1 MNGILAKLPY
11 ATKCAFAHCWPD
23 LGRFVQVKILVVEDE
38 PFIRLGLVSTIEE
51 AGYEVIDAASTDEAI
66 RKLERYDDVGLI
78 LTDVDMPGSMDG
90 IRLAHYVR
98 RRWPPI
104 ELVVISG
111 KVGVTPM
118 ELPSG
123 ARFIS
128 KPFQDVA
135 LMSVVQTMLGAEG
148 TSE

>member
-1 MNGILAKLPY
+1 MQPNARLRIA
-11 ATKCAFAHCWPD
+11 
-23 LGRFVQVKILVVEDE
+23 GRIWGVSYKVKILVVEDE

-51 AGYEVIDAASTDEAI
+51 AGYEVIDAASADEAI